1 MIGEPIAWL
10 TYLLI
15 RYLKVM
21 LWDLP
26 MLPAQILH
34 TKAGSARVVSIL
46 VRAFV
51 ITLLFDLCCYL
62 LDKRQLPGGDPSR
75 PGTANV
81 GMSSF
86 SELQGRQLLQP
97 EAEYI
102 FTHGNIILQYEI
114 F

>member
-34 TKAGSARVVSIL
+34 TKAGSVRVVSIL

-51 ITLLFDLCCYL
+51 ITLLCRFVL
-62 LDKRQLPGGDPSR
+62 LPFR
-75 PGTANV
+75 
-81 GMSSF
+81 
-86 SELQGRQLLQP
+86 
-97 EAEYI
+97 
-102 FTHGNIILQYEI
+102 
-114 F
+114 